1 MNHDVENV
9 DYLEISEE
17 KSATLMGEKL
27 GHQNPLEKSASYLY
41 GAQGIPPP
49 WANIA
54 SLSCLMAQDRAK

>member
-27 GHQNPLEKSASYLY
+27 GHQNPLEKRQATSTEPKGYRPL
-41 GAQGIPPP
+41 GRI
-49 WANIA
+49 
-54 SLSCLMAQDRAK
+54 